1 MDNLMKKDMDNDKAV
16 HKIRMISVFLS
27 QIHSYMEDTMNTIDE
42 HESDIDENVVND
54 VISTL
59 KVDLDLLNKYFST
72 IQNNT
77 NLISLKEV
85 LAKKMEEM

>member
-1 MDNLMKKDMDNDKAV
+1 MD
-16 HKIRMISVFLS
+16 
-27 QIHSYMEDTMNTIDE
+27 TIDE

-77 NLISLKEV
+77 NLSSLKEG